1 MLPVHSK
8 ILIFS
13 LLKKLC
19 ILFEYQAALAITGTW
34 QGSNHKKLYEELGW
48 ESLSDRRMSR
58 RILQIHKI
66 IDRKT
71 LEYLRDKLPPN
82 RRLFLSTIFRNI
94 KCSTN
99 RYSNSFFPDAI
110 TSWNNMITHFDHFPT
125 LDNLKKHM
133 LSLIRPEAK
142 LMPRLDW
149 SSLPFPI
156 ECKFKFITRS
166 QKTS

>member
-1 MLPVHSK
+1 MEKVER
-8 ILIFS
+8 IQ
-13 LLKKLC
+13 
-19 ILFEYQAALAITGTW
+19 YQVALAITGTW
-34 QGSNHKKLYEELGW
+34 KGSNRTKLYEELGW

-82 RRLFLSTIFRNI
+82 RRLFLPTIFRNI
-94 KCSTN
+94 KCRTN

-110 TSWNNMITHFDHFPT
+110 ASWNNMITHFEHFPT
-125 LDNLKKHM
+125 FDNLKKHM

-142 LMPRLDW
+142 CGIHDSIGLRFL
-149 SSLPFPI
+149 F
-156 ECKFKFITRS
+156 
-166 QKTS
+166 